1 MSNKVFPVENWKS
14 EHHWWLRHIW
24 ISPGNKFQLKLAIL
38 IFGPNLSKKGCFQSK
53 SEKMNTTIELCIFKF
68 VYIPNY
74 SLNRQFWF
82 SGPNL
87 SKKSISRQNWKKVN
101 DMNSAYLKFLGTK
114 LQLQD
119 EIFLKRV
126 FPIKNR
132 KSEQHVRLNSAYS
145 N

>member
-1 MSNKVFPVENWKS
+1 
-14 EHHWWLRHIW
+14 
-24 ISPGNKFQLKLAIL
+24 
-38 IFGPNLSKKGCFQSK
+38 
-53 SEKMNTTIELCIFKF
+53 MN
-68 VYIPNY
+68 P
-74 SLNRQFWF
+74 
-82 SGPNL
+82 
-87 SKKSISRQNWKKVN
+87 
-101 DMNSAYLKFLGTK
+101 AYLKFLGTK